1 MKRIAAIATTLILT
15 VVILMPSGMW
25 DVFAE
30 PVVLKDSSR
39 GIGVEESGSAP
50 ERDRSLQD
58 TLKMFRKAT
67 MSRMLYLTPAFS
79 RSSTLT

>member
-1 MKRIAAIATTLILT
+1 MAGDPRIDLSSVYISQKEPLMMKRIAAIAATLILT

-50 ERDRSLQD
+50 ERDRSLQE
-58 TLKMFRKAT
+58 
-67 MSRMLYLTPAFS
+67 
-79 RSSTLT
+79 